1 MTATVVT
8 SENLAEFQAHKLD
21 IASAPASAVAEKSE
35 PVVEAQT
42 TDATEAVE
50 AEPAEPQEEQES
62 EAKHEKVPNP
72 KVEKRFS
79 ELTKQREDARRD
91 AEAHRIAREA
101 TETEN
106 RELKSRLNPPAKVVP
121 EGEPQPGQFA
131 DAFEYA
137 KALSHYAVEQAL
149 VDRDRQENEKK
160 QIAERSKVVD
170 QWNKRQATVS
180 GEIEDYAEIIAA
192 STVAVSDQVRD
203 AILESDAGPQ
213 ILYYLAKNPDIAQ
226 SLGEKSVSS
235 AMREIGKLEA
245 QLSAPT
251 LAKPV
256 VTPSKASPP
265 ITPIRGTKSVDSP
278 IGSDGEYHGTFAD
291 WKAQRRSGKIK

>member
-21 IASAPASAVAEKSE
+21 IASAPAPAVAEKSE

-42 TDATEAVE
+42 SDAPEIVE
-50 AEPAEPQEEQES
+50 AEPADPQEEQES
-62 EAKHEKVPNP
+62 EVKPEKAPNP

-79 ELTKQREDARRD
+79 ELTKQREDARR
-91 AEAHRIAREA
+91 EADVQRAGREA
-101 TETEN
+101 AEN
-106 RELKSRLNPPAKVVP
+106 RAQELEARLNPPAKVVK
-121 EGEPQPGQFA
+121 EGEPVPGQFA

-137 KALSHYAVEQAL
+137 RALAHYAAEQAL
-149 VDRDRQENEKK
+149 ADRDKQDAEKK
-160 QIAERSKVVD
+160 QIAERAKVVD
-170 QWNKRQATVS
+170 QWNKRQDSLKSEV
-180 GEIEDYAEIIAA
+180 EDYAEVIAA

-203 AILESDAGPQ
+203 AILESDVGPK
-213 ILYYLAKNPDIAQ
+213 ILYHLAKNPDIAQ
-226 SLGEKSVSS
+226 ALSEKSVSS

-251 LAKPV
+251 SAKPV

-265 ITPIRGTKSVDSP
+265 ISPIRGTKSVDSP
-278 IGSDGEYHGTFAD
+278 IGSDGEYHGTFAA
-291 WKAQRRSGKIK
+291 WKAGRRAGKIT